1 MLYNLCVSTYGL
13 IWGITMTK
21 KGIVKWFSNVKGY
34 GFIEY
39 GDQEDIFVHFTGI
52 EKDGYRTLKEGQSVE
67 FEAVEGARGL
77 QATNVVIIEQDKE
90 ENV

>member
-1 MLYNLCVSTYGL
+1 VDW

-39 GDQEDIFVHFTGI
+39 DETEEIFVHFTGI
-52 EKDGYRTLKEGQSVE
+52 QMDGYRTLKAGQAVE

-77 QATNVVIIEQDKE
+77 QATDVVLLPE
-90 ENV
+90 EAQSNAEEDE

>member
-1 MLYNLCVSTYGL
+1 MDW

-39 GDQEDIFVHFTGI
+39 DETEEIFVHFTGI
-52 EKDGYRTLKEGQSVE
+52 QMDGYRTLKAGQAVE

-77 QATNVVIIEQDKE
+77 QATDVVLLPE
-90 ENV
+90 EAQSNAEEDE

>member
-1 MLYNLCVSTYGL
+1 MDW
-13 IWGITMTK
+13 IWGITMTN

-77 QATNVVIIEQDKE
+77 QATNVVIIEQD
-90 ENV
+90 